1 MNNNLKNKLAMA
13 AKRIGTLILLVVA
26 CAVSAWAQNAQ
37 LQIANL
43 DKLADKASDT
53 VEVNLDKKL
62 LQLAA
67 KFLNSNNPT
76 EAKVKELLNG
86 LEGVYVRVFEFDQP
100 GEYAAGDVESLR
112 SQLQGWSKIVGV
124 RSRKQGENVDVHIK
138 YSGDTILGLAIIAA
152 DPKTLTVVNIVG
164 PVDLEKLS
172 QLEGQFGIPSLNLDK
187 SKIKIR

>member
-1 MNNNLKNKLAMA
+1 MNNDLKNRLVMV
-13 AKRIGTLILLVVA
+13 AKRIGMLILLVVA
-26 CAVSAWAQNAQ
+26 CGVSAWAQNAQ

-43 DKLADKASDT
+43 DKLADRASET

-76 EAKVKELLNG
+76 EAKVKELVNG

-100 GEYAAGDVESLR
+100 GEYTASDVESLR

-138 YSGDTILGLAIIAA
+138 YNGDAILGLAIIAA

-164 PVDLEKLS
+164 PIDLEKLS

-187 SKIKIR
+187 PKIKVR